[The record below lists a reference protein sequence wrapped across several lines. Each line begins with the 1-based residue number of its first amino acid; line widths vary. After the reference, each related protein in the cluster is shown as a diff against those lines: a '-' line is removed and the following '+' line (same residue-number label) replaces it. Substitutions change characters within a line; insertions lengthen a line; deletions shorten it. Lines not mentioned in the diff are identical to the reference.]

1 MSKKLHF
8 SISEDF
14 SRSDIQ
20 KVKRGLPARLEHEL
34 VYATSDEEKGLG
46 HKLTCLDAFQAV
58 TRNRI

>member
-14 SRSDIQ
+14 ARSDIQ

-34 VYATSDEEKGLG
+34 VYAASDDEKGKGL
-46 HKLTCLDAFQAV
+46 KLQLACLDAFAS
-58 TRNRI
+58 

>member
-14 SRSDIQ
+14 ARSDIQ

-34 VYATSDEEKGLG
+34 VYAASDEEKGQG
-46 HKLTCLDAFQAV
+46 ENCNFNWHV
-58 TRNRI
+58 